1 MSNPI
6 DPFTLGLLLLFG
18 GAAGGL
24 LLGGVVGWARH
35 FTWGLACG
43 LLCTGLC
50 GLGGAAHLAWFVA
63 RGSAVIESA
72 RVVRCEEHAVG
83 TGRDPFV
90 RILHLQATAGDGR
103 ALRLRLPFVI
113 GRCSQVEVAQEAP
126 MRVRYALKDA
136 STAEAE
142 VAAGQATEIAA
153 EREDDPRSA
162 WAGVGVLGTFGG
174 FTGLAGLFFWVL
186 ARRESR
192 PPTANDRTAQPVV
205 DRLLPAWRQRM
216 GRGLMTAGNLAMLT
230 GAVVAGLSQAPTE
243 QVLARLFGTLSAACA
258 IYLGA
263 FGLLGRLRAELALVL
278 LIVGGGCGMAAWAV
292 AALG

>member
-18 GAAGGL
+18 GAAAGL
-24 LLGGVVGWARH
+24 LLGGLVGWITH

-50 GLGGAAHLAWFVA
+50 GLGGAGQMAWFVA
-63 RGSAVIESA
+63 RGSAVAENA

-90 RILHLQATAGDGR
+90 RILHLQASAGDGR
-103 ALRLRLPFVI
+103 VLALRLPFVT
-113 GRCSQVEVAQEAP
+113 GRCSQVEVAQEP
-126 MRVRYALKDA
+126 PVRVRYALKDA
-136 STAEAE
+136 ASATAGILSGIAP
-142 VAAGQATEIAA
+142 EIDA

-174 FTGLAGLFFWVL
+174 FTLLAGLFFGVL
-186 ARRESR
+186 ARREGQPS
-192 PPTANDRTAQPVV
+192 PVV
-205 DRLLPAWRQRM
+205 EGAAARPDTRPLAAWRQRM
-216 GRGLMTAGNLAMLT
+216 GGGLMTAGNLAMLT
-230 GAVVAGLSQAPTE
+230 GAVVAGISQAPTE
-243 QVLARLFGTLSAACA
+243 LVLARLFGTLAAACA
-258 IYLGA
+258 IYLVA
-263 FGLLGRLRAELALVL
+263 FALLGRLRAEVALAL

-292 AALG
+292 AAMS